1 MPPEDD
7 EVERLR
13 LENEALRDQVEELEA
28 AEAPGRQP
36 QRVRRVSA
44 WVVLVL
50 ACLLA
55 VVSVLVVFVRN
66 EALNTDAYVS
76 TVAPL
81 ADDPAIQL
89 AVANRIANTLLDQ
102 VDVQAQ
108 VSKALPTK
116 AGFLAGP
123 IASGVDATV
132 HQLTLRFTQSSAF
145 SQLWSQANRIA
156 HQQVVALLTD
166 TGTGAVS
173 AKQGTVT
180 LNLGTVANRVKTVLV
195 AQGLTIFN
203 KVPTLTGPTLVL
215 FKSTQLAKAQAGVR
229 ALNRLAVLLPILTVL
244 AFAGSVLLARNRRRG
259 LVRAAAGLGVSMAV
273 LLVAF
278 DIGRNQYL
286 HSLPASVSTAAAA
299 DAYDIMVAN
308 LLSVVRGILFAG
320 VIAAVITV
328 AFGNTWIRAHL
339 GALKQ
344 PSWLVNGPF
353 IRFLTAFRRALQWG
367 VVAVGAV
374 ILFTWVNPS
383 PLVVIVVAAVVAV
396 IDALIGFAG
405 RRPGGAP
412 TLAAAGASG
421 AGDVPTGPTSDHD
434 TPAPGS
440 AA

>member
-7 EVERLR
+7 EVDRLR
-13 LENEALRDQVEELEA
+13 LENEELRDQVEELRTT
-28 AEAPGRQP
+28 EAPGRPP

-55 VVSVLVVFVRN
+55 VVSVLVVFTRN
-66 EALNTDAYVS
+66 EVLNTDSYVS

-81 ADDPAIQL
+81 ADDPAIQV

-108 VSKALPTK
+108 VAKALPKK
-116 AGFLAGP
+116 AGFLASP

-145 SQLWSQANRIA
+145 SQLWTQANRRA
-156 HQQVVALLTD
+156 HQQVVALLTG
-166 TGTGAVS
+166 TGTGAVQ

-195 AQGLTIFN
+195 AHGLTIFN
-203 KVPTLTGPTLVL
+203 KLPTLTGPTLVL

-229 ALNRLAVLLPILTVL
+229 TLNRLAVVLPILTVL

-259 LVRAAAGLGVSMAV
+259 FVRVAAGLGVSMAV

-278 DIGRNQYL
+278 DLGRNQYL
-286 HSLPASVSTAAAA
+286 HYLPRSVSPAAAA
-299 DAYDIMVAN
+299 AAYAIMVAN
-308 LLSVVRGILFAG
+308 LLSVVRGIL
-320 VIAAVITV
+320 IAAVIAALVTA
-328 AFGNTWIRAHL
+328 AFGNAWIRAHL
-339 GALKQ
+339 GALKK
-344 PSWLVNGPF
+344 PSWLVGGPF

-383 PLVVIVVAAVVAV
+383 PLVVLVVALVVVV
-396 IDALIGFAG
+396 IDALIGFAVH
-405 RRPGGAP
+405 RPTGAAALAAAGSGGAP
-412 TLAAAGASG
+412 TQPVPDHGTPRPDPGA
-421 AGDVPTGPTSDHD
+421 
-434 TPAPGS
+434 
-440 AA
+440 